1 MKNKNKQKE
10 EARDMKWRT
19 GCLMLCLMVVLPLG
33 SKALAAEA
41 ATDEKVTNLS
51 TQVVL
56 DDVQLLCPAA
66 PCIWW
71 TASW

>member
-1 MKNKNKQKE
+1 
-10 EARDMKWRT
+10 MKWRT

-56 DDVQLLCPAA
+56 DDVQRKSAGNTQLLCPAA

>member
-1 MKNKNKQKE
+1 
-10 EARDMKWRT
+10 MKWRT

-56 DDVQLLCPAA
+56 DDVQAA
-66 PCIWW
+66 EIGWPRIEAVPH
-71 TASW
+71 TMATNRTNKFFIND